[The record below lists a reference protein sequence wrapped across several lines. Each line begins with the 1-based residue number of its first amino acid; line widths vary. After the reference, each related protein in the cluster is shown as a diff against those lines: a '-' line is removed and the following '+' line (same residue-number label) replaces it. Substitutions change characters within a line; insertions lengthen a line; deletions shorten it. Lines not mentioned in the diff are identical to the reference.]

1 MGAFVVTYL
10 LVGAFFKVIFFI
22 LAVICKILI
31 TTLVWLGC
39 GLYWLVRF
47 AVRKC
52 RS

>member
-10 LVGAFFKVIFFI
+10 LVGAIFKVTFFI

-39 GLYWLVRF
+39 GLYWLVSF
-47 AVRKC
+47 VVGKC